1 MSLRTPL
8 SLVRGLGSA
17 RSGSHHWWLQRVTA
31 LALVPLTVWF
41 VVSVIGLVG
50 ADHAAVVAW
59 LGNPVAASLLIALIF
74 ATFYHAAL
82 GLQVV
87 YEDYISKFGLRMAV
101 DIATK
106 LVLALLGLIAVISV
120 LRIALGG

>member
-8 SLVRGLGSA
+8 SIVRGLGSA
-17 RSGSHHWWLQRVTA
+17 RAGSHHWWLQRVTA
-31 LALVPLTVWF
+31 LALVPLTFWF
-41 VVSVIGLVG
+41 VVSLIGLVG
-50 ADHAAVVAW
+50 AEHAAVVDW
-59 LGNPVAASLLIALIF
+59 LGNPVSASLLIALVF

-87 YEDYISKFGLRMAV
+87 YEDYISKLGLRMAV

-106 LVLALLGLIAVISV
+106 LVLALLGLVAVISV